1 MENNLKSYPL
11 CYFFAQSKPSFL
23 LCLSLPVLSCPLP
36 LYPSVIFLQVV
47 ILTHLVYGINTFCWG
62 YLPLQ
67 KQIQSTQINSFY
79 DVQPCCCGINLRSS
93 ILIAETLF
101 LQKSASPEHDGP
113 SAPAAEQQD
122 DLCYASVS
130 FSKSQEDPLYSNIM
144 PTKPKGQNEEDEEE
158 GGGDVEYSLVKFIN
172 GAQG

>member
-1 MENNLKSYPL
+1 MKTVISKTL
-11 CYFFAQSKPSFL
+11 C
-23 LCLSLPVLSCPLP
+23 
-36 LYPSVIFLQVV
+36 PSVIFLQVV
-47 ILTHLVYGINTFCWG
+47 ILTHLVFGITIFCWG

-67 KQIQSTQINSFY
+67 KQIQSTHGGPY

-93 ILIAETLF
+93 ILIAETFF

-113 SAPAAEQQD
+113 SAPAAEQLD